1 MKRKP
6 IPAPLEVFPESVRHL
21 IELDRELYNY
31 MFNHRR
37 ENTSELSQT
46 TEFLEKAAEV
56 FTEEQKTMPRQ
67 ITFGDFILE
76 SFDIYTFTKED
87 KILR

>member
-21 IELDRELYNY
+21 IDLDRELFNY
-31 MFNHRR
+31 MFDHRR
-37 ENTSELSQT
+37 ENPSEMAQT
-46 TEFLEKAAEV
+46 RVFLEKAAEV

-76 SFDIYTFTKED
+76 SFETYTFAK
-87 KILR
+87 KINY